1 MYQRLSNWWHATSLR
16 SKITG
21 VTVIVVTVGL
31 MVIGVGTVLSI
42 ERYLTT
48 QIDDKIDDAAT
59 ALPGILNTL
68 DFNDF
73 DRARADGLSN
83 EFFIAAVSAT
93 GSVLASNLDED
104 SFDYGPDVSRL
115 SLAVISEASE
125 PFTLESRNQQ
135 TSWRVKTYRLNIVS
149 ADSGRTLPATLAI
162 GIDLEESRQV
172 VGSFASVFLAFSLV
186 VVVLSA
192 ALTRILVST
201 TFRPLRE
208 VEETAAR
215 FAGGDF
221 SQRLGG
227 STPNTEVGRLTRS
240 LNTMLSRIDRAFADR
255 ADTIDQMRRFIGDAS
270 HELRTPLV
278 SVRGYAELYRMGAI
292 TSKKDVAQ
300 AMERIEKEADRMTRL
315 VTDLLELARLDE
327 SKPLD
332 LRSLRLIDIAK
343 DQSLDAGA
351 IEPERDISWSLAP
364 GVSEDETTVEADE
377 NKLRQ
382 VLANLLQNALRFSP
396 EGSPVE
402 VEVDRSHNPER
413 GIIRVIDHG
422 EGIPEQIRK
431 KIFQRFWRA
440 DTSRARETGGSGLG
454 LAIASSIISRHAG
467 TISVSETP
475 GGGATFQVALPIVQS
490 PEFPPPIHTDSP
502 PATS

>member
-1 MYQRLSNWWHATSLR
+1 MYERLSRWWQSTSLR
-16 SKITG
+16 TKITG
-21 VTVIVVTVGL
+21 VTVIIVTLGL
-31 MVIGVGTVLSI
+31 MVIGMGTVLTI
-42 ERYLTT
+42 ERYLTDE
-48 QIDDKIDDAAT
+48 IDSKIDEAASG
-59 ALPGILNTL
+59 LPDLLNTL
-68 DFNDF
+68 DFDDF
-73 DRARADGLSN
+73 DRARANGLSN
-83 EFFIAAVSAT
+83 EFYIAAVSAT
-93 GSVLASNLDED
+93 GTVLASNLDNENLE
-104 SFDYGPDVSRL
+104 YGPDVSRL
-115 SLAVISEASE
+115 SLAVISESDE
-125 PFTLESRNQQ
+125 SFTLESRNGE
-135 TSWRVKTYRLNIVS
+135 TSWRVKTYRLSVVS
-149 ADSGRTLPATLAI
+149 AESGRTLPATLAI

-192 ALTRILVST
+192 ALTRLLVTT

-255 ADTIDQMRRFIGDAS
+255 ADTIEQMRRFIGDAS

-278 SVRGYAELYRMGAI
+278 SVRGYAELYRMGAL
-292 TSKKDVAQ
+292 TTKKEVAQ

-327 SKPLD
+327 AKPLELSD
-332 LRSLRLIDIAK
+332 VSLADIAR

-351 IEPERDISWSLAP
+351 IAQDRQITWSVAE
-364 GVSEDETTVEADE
+364 GVDETRLHIEADE
-377 NKLRQ
+377 NKIRQ
-382 VLANLLQNALRFSP
+382 VVTNLLQNARRFSP
-396 EGSPVE
+396 EGSPIE
-402 VEVDRSHNPER
+402 VEVDYQSRPPR

-422 EGIPEQIRK
+422 EGVPEQIRD

-454 LAIASSIISRHAG
+454 LAIVSSIVERHG
-467 TISVSETP
+467 GEINVTDTP
-475 GGGATFQVALPIVQS
+475 GGGATFEVTLPIVQMR
-490 PEFPPPIHTDSP
+490 ED
-502 PATS
+502 